1 VSHASWLS
9 APDLSKRSDPRSIAA
24 VGRPRHLS
32 LLGFLVAC
40 QLNAIDRHHQGHL
53 VEVARTLNAITARQ
67 RLSLGVTSWDPDESY
82 PRVARLFSKLCQV
95 LESGEAGVDAASFAN
110 QLARAA
116 VPREFLVSH
125 SVAVDGT
132 DVETWGALHG
142 EAVTVELD
150 GEATETQLVEEGS
163 GRREKQPARRAKVLG
178 VGPDGRKRYTADPD
192 ARAGHRSA
200 TNSRPAG
207 PYVGYELHLA
217 VQARDVRWTNH
228 VDRTTLEPEVPGVIT
243 TFNLVPAGTHRGRS
257 IVEGL
262 ITAKDGGHEI
272 NDVVWDPGYSLCRAE
287 STAYPLAQ
295 SGIAQTFQ
303 VVTHQRGRRPV
314 SGDALLI
321 DGQLYSPHLPQDLRD
336 LPVPPRGASEGEKE
350 AYEAKFNQRARWRL
364 VRHTGPDADGV
375 TRWRCPFC
383 AGLLRSRQFP
393 KTMRGS
399 RRAPLI
405 QVSAD
410 VDRCCSGTF
419 SVAPAELALHQQI
432 PFGTTAWRISMG
444 RRQVVESVNVEA
456 MGLEPSNLLTASQ
469 ALYQLSYAPS
479 GEGRTLA
486 VARSPSPEPS
496 AADSDIRTAPQ
507 PHAVGTRDPRRH
519 TPPARRLGCP
529 CALAYPG
536 GMARAYDVV
545 AMETEVAT
553 ALGGRGTYQIDN
565 DDPREKFYA
574 LVHVPLPVGPG
585 PPGARAELHLR

>member
-1 VSHASWLS
+1 MRPPLDQVGGRTPSGAEVSVARQLVE
-9 APDLSKRSDPRSIAA
+9 RSGIVDALGPSIDAD

-40 QLNAIDRHHQGHL
+40 QLNAINRHHQGHL
-53 VEVARTLNAITARQ
+53 VEVARTLNAITDSQRQ
-67 RLSLGVTSWDPDESY
+67 SLGVTSWDPDESY
-82 PRVARLFSKLCQV
+82 PRVARLFSKLCHV
-95 LESGEAGVDAASFAN
+95 LESGEAGADAAWFAN

-150 GEATETQLVEEGS
+150 GEATATQLVEEGS
-163 GRREKQPARRAKVLG
+163 GGRGKQPARRAKVLG
-178 VGPDGRKRYTADPD
+178 VGLDGRKRYTADPD

-257 IVEGL
+257 VVEGL
-262 ITAKDGGHEI
+262 IAAKDRGHEI
-272 NDVVWDPGYSLCRAE
+272 NDVIWDPGYSLCKAE
-287 STAYPLAQ
+287 STAHPLAEA
-295 SGIAQTFQ
+295 GIAQTFQ
-303 VVTHQRGRRPV
+303 VVTHQRGRRPF

-321 DGQLYSPHLPQDLRD
+321 DGQFYSPHLPQDLRD
-336 LPVPPRGASEGEKE
+336 LPVPPRGASEREKE

-364 VRHTGPDADGV
+364 VRHTAPDADGV

-399 RRAPLI
+399 RRAPLV
-405 QVSAD
+405 QLSAD
-410 VDRCCSGTF
+410 VDRCCLGTF
-419 SVAPAELALHQQI
+419 SVVPAELALHQRI

-444 RRQVVESVNVEA
+444 RRQVVESVNAALKGSFVDLA
-456 MGLEPSNLLTASQ
+456 RGFFRVFGQVKMTVLLGFTVAAYNLDRVRSFRAKHNLEND
-469 ALYQLSYAPS
+469 
-479 GEGRTLA
+479 G
-486 VARSPSPEPS
+486 SPSPASSPP
-496 AADSDIRTAPQ
+496 IR
-507 PHAVGTRDPRRH
+507 RSKRR
-519 TPPARRLGCP
+519 
-529 CALAYPG
+529 
-536 GMARAYDVV
+536 
-545 AMETEVAT
+545 VAT
-553 ALGGRGTYQIDN
+553 WVDIIETRSKA
-565 DDPREKFYA
+565 
-574 LVHVPLPVGPG
+574 
-585 PPGARAELHLR
+585 PPT